1 MLKMSLILF
10 LIIITTMI
18 GNKAADK
25 LKNRVNKLKL
35 ILLMLSE
42 IEIMIKYKSATVFEI
57 ISELNKKICFKELQ
71 FLKTSEVFCKN
82 QDRSF
87 EEIWEKAVLSD
98 NCSEFNEEDKKLISS
113 IGQQLGKCELD
124 GQLSAIALL
133 KTETENLI
141 SEADK
146 IYNEKGK
153 MYRYL
158 GVLTGAFISIIV
170 I

>member
-1 MLKMSLILF
+1 M
-10 LIIITTMI
+10 
-18 GNKAADK
+18 
-25 LKNRVNKLKL
+25 
-35 ILLMLSE
+35 
-42 IEIMIKYKSATVFEI
+42 
-57 ISELNKKICFKELQ
+57 
-71 FLKTSEVFCKN
+71 
-82 QDRSF
+82 
-87 EEIWEKAVLSD
+87 D